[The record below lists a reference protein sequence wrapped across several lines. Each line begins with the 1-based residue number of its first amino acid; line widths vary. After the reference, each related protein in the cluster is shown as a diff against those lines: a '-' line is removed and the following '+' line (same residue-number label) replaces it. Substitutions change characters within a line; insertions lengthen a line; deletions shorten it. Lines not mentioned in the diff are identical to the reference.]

1 MNCLAH
7 RGFLSIAPENTLTAV
22 ETAIEHGADGLELDV
37 RRCGSGE
44 LVVIHDEDVDRVTD
58 ASGPVSSF
66 SADELA
72 DLSVLGSDDGV
83 PTLESVCEL
92 VPSSVQLNIELKER
106 ETATE
111 TVEIARKHACDLLLS
126 SFSAAALSEV
136 RTVPSAYLFHDEP
149 GLHLREA
156 NDLDCVAVHP
166 HWHLCTESFITDAK
180 EFGFDINVWTVNN
193 HNLVVDLHNLG
204 VDGMITDDPAFCLN
218 E

>member
-58 ASGPVSSF
+58 ESGPVSSF
-66 SADELA
+66 SVDELA
-72 DLSVLGSDDGV
+72 NLSVVGSGEGI
-83 PTLESVCEL
+83 PTLASVCER
-92 VPSSVQLNIELKER
+92 VPPSIHLNIELKER
-106 ETATE
+106 GTATE
-111 TVEIARKHACDLLLS
+111 TVEIARNHECDLLLS

-136 RTVPSAYLFHDEP
+136 RDVPTAYLFHDEP
-149 GLHLREA
+149 TLHLREA
-156 NDLDCVAVHP
+156 NDLGCVAVHP
-166 HWHLCTESFITDAK
+166 HWHLCTESFIADAK

-193 HNLVVDLHNLG
+193 HNLVVDLHSLG
-204 VDGMITDDPAFCLN
+204 VDGMITDDPRFCAS